1 MKYLKILTFIIFLNI
16 SSLNASMLLGGVGY
30 CIEDFYIKGG
40 SIYYLRSDNN
50 TWYSSTSK
58 TYYET
63 IRPNYLYDSSVQQC
77 KPNAAYILGM
87 QETEYNFLL
96 GLIGLIFGAVFMF
109 FTTQIF
115 LNVGG
120 KR

>member
-1 MKYLKILTFIIFLNI
+1 MKYLISLFLTLTF
-16 SSLNASMLLGGVGY
+16 LNASMLYDGIDY
-30 CIEDFYIKGG
+30 CIEDFYSKNG
-40 SIYYLRSDNN
+40 SFYYLRSDNN
-50 TWYSSTSK
+50 RWYSTTTDNQVVK
-58 TYYET
+58 
-63 IRPNYLYDSSVQQC
+63 IIPNFIYDANTQQC

-115 LNVGG
+115 INVGG